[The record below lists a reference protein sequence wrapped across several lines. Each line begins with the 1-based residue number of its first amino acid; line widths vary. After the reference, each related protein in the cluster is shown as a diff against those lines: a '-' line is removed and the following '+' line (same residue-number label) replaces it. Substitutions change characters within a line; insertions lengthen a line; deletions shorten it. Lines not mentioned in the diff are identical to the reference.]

1 MQANLH
7 SSRAVIFVPIFTTM
21 LSCHRIDYTRRIN
34 IMKNGALYIRGS
46 TDRQEELSPDAQKRL
61 MLDFAHDNDIIITE
75 DSIYWEIGISGR
87 SADKRPSFRQ
97 MIAAAKS
104 PEHPYDVILV
114 WKFSRFARNQEE
126 SIVYKSLLKKAGVEV
141 ISISE
146 PLPDGIM
153 GGLIE
158 RILEWMDEYYSIRLS
173 GEVMRGMTEK
183 ALRGGYQANPPLGY
197 NRERNQTPTVNEA
210 EAALVRMI
218 FRMFTEEHLSISAI
232 AKKLNLAKYP
242 TKRGAH
248 WNVTHLRYL
257 LGNPFYIGKVRWNYV
272 SHGKG
277 KRLNDSSEWIIA
289 DGVHEALITEE
300 TFEKAAILLK
310 RSATTGWV
318 HGHMP
323 AKHWISG
330 VLKCASCGG
339 AMTYSSETK
348 RNKAA
353 YRCHNHIA
361 GTCPVTNR
369 ILVSKLE
376 PAILEGLETFM
387 NTNHFEYIRKITQ
400 ETSADTASILK
411 EQLLDL
417 QKKEKRVRKAY
428 LDGIDT
434 LDEYRESRQAITRQ
448 KEELTIKLEAIHSPS
463 STITEQDR
471 LQMADNIQDVLLIL
485 RSKDADMIKKAD
497 AIRSI
502 CEKITYDK
510 SKNQLWFHFIL

>member
-1 MQANLH
+1 
-7 SSRAVIFVPIFTTM
+7 
-21 LSCHRIDYTRRIN
+21 
-34 IMKNGALYIRGS
+34 MKNGALYIRVS
-46 TDRQEELSPDAQKRL
+46 TDKQEELSPDAQKRL
-61 MLDFAHDNDIIITE
+61 MLDYARENNIIVTE

-87 SADKRPSFRQ
+87 TADKRPSFRQ

-141 ISISE
+141 ISVSE

-197 NRERNQTPTVNEA
+197 DRKKNQTPTVNEA
-210 EAALVRMI
+210 EAAVVRMI
-218 FRMFTEEHLSISAI
+218 FRMFTEEHLSMTAI
-232 AKKLNLAKYP
+232 AKKLNLGKYP

-272 SHGKG
+272 THGEG
-277 KRLNDSSEWIIA
+277 KRMNDSSEWIIA
-289 DGVHEALITEE
+289 DGVHEPLIDEE
-300 TFEKAAILLK
+300 TFRKAAELL
-310 RSATTGWV
+310 RQSARIGWV

-330 VLKCASCGG
+330 ILKCAACGG
-339 AMTYSSETK
+339 PMTYSSETK

-376 PAILEGLETFM
+376 PAILEGLESFM
-387 NTNHFEYIRKITQ
+387 NLGEFGYIRKITQ
-400 ETSADTASILK
+400 EIPADMVSVLK
-411 EQLLDL
+411 EQLIDL
-417 QKKEKRVRKAY
+417 QKKEKRIRKAY
-428 LDGIDT
+428 MDGIDT
-434 LDEYRESRQAITRQ
+434 LEEYRESRQAINRQ
-448 KEELTIKLEAIHSPS
+448 KEEIAARLESIEDPS
-463 STITEQDR
+463 SAITEQDKIR
-471 LQMADNIQDVLLIL
+471 MAGNIQDVLHIL
-485 RSKDADMIKKAD
+485 RSEDADMIAKAN
-497 AIRSI
+497 AIRRI
-502 CEKITYDK
+502 CEKITFDK
-510 SKNQLWFHFIL
+510 SEDQLQFYFIM

>member
-1 MQANLH
+1 
-7 SSRAVIFVPIFTTM
+7 
-21 LSCHRIDYTRRIN
+21 
-34 IMKNGALYIRGS
+34 MKTGALYIRVS
-46 TDRQEELSPDAQKRL
+46 TDKQEELSPDAQKRL
-61 MLDFAHDNDIIITE
+61 MLDYARDNGIIITE

-87 SADKRPSFRQ
+87 TADKRPSFRQ

-104 PEHPYDVILV
+104 PEHPYDIILV

-126 SIVYKSLLKKAGVEV
+126 SIVYKSLLKKAGVDV
-141 ISISE
+141 ISVSE

-197 NRERNQTPTVNEA
+197 DRKKNQTPTVNEA

-218 FRMFTEEHLSISAI
+218 FQMYTEEHMSMTAI
-232 AKKLNLAKYP
+232 AKRLNLGKYP

-257 LGNPFYIGKVRWNYV
+257 LGNPFYIGKVRWNYATH
-272 SHGKG
+272 SEG

-289 DGVHEALITEE
+289 DGIHEPLISEE
-300 TFEKAAILLK
+300 TFQKAAVLLK
-310 RSATTGWV
+310 KSANSGWI

-323 AKHWISG
+323 ARHWISG
-330 VLKCASCGG
+330 ILKCSACGG
-339 AMTYSSETK
+339 PMTYSSETK

-376 PAILEGLETFM
+376 PAILEGLVHFM
-387 NTNHFEYIRKITQ
+387 ENRNFKYIRKIIHKIPTDMV
-400 ETSADTASILK
+400 TVLK
-411 EQLLDL
+411 EQLSDL
-417 QKKEKRVRKAY
+417 QKKEKRLRKAY

-434 LDEYRESRQAITRQ
+434 LEEYRESRQAITRQ
-448 KEELTIKLEAIHSPS
+448 KEEITDKLMAVDDPS
-463 STITEQDR
+463 SVITEQDKLR
-471 LQMADNIQDVLLIL
+471 MIQNIQDVLRIL
-485 RSKDADMIKKAD
+485 NSEDADMIQKAD

-502 CEKITYDK
+502 CEKISYDK
-510 SKNQLWFHFIL
+510 EMDRLQFYFIL

>member
-1 MQANLH
+1 
-7 SSRAVIFVPIFTTM
+7 
-21 LSCHRIDYTRRIN
+21 
-34 IMKNGALYIRGS
+34 MKNGACYIRVS
-46 TDRQEELSPDAQKRL
+46 TDRQDELSPDAQKRL
-61 MLDFAHDNDIIITE
+61 LLDYARENDIIVTE

-87 SADKRPSFRQ
+87 KTDNRPAFRQ
-97 MIAAAKS
+97 MIATAKS

-126 SIVYKSLLKKAGVEV
+126 SIVYKSLLKKSSVEV
-141 ISISE
+141 VSVSE

-197 NRERNQTPTVNEA
+197 DRERNQTPTINET
-210 EAALVRMI
+210 EAAIVRMI
-218 FRMFTEEHLSISAI
+218 FQMFTEEHMSMTAI
-232 AKKLNLAKYP
+232 AKRLNLGKYP

-257 LGNPFYIGKVRWNYV
+257 LGNPFYIGKVRWNYTNG
-272 SHGKG
+272 GKG
-277 KRLNDSSEWIIA
+277 CFKKDSSEWIIA
-289 DGVHEALITEE
+289 DGIHEPLIDES
-300 TFEKAAILLK
+300 TFQKAAELLK
-310 RSATTGWV
+310 KSANTGWI

-330 VLKCASCGG
+330 MLRCGSCGG
-339 AMTYSSETK
+339 PMTYSSETK

-353 YRCHNHIA
+353 YRCHNHLA

-376 PAILEGLETFM
+376 PAVFEGLEQSFQSCS
-387 NTNHFEYIRKITQ
+387 FEYIKKVVQ
-400 ETSADTASILK
+400 EIPVDMASVLKDQLAD
-411 EQLLDL
+411 LD
-417 QKKEKRVRKAY
+417 KKEKRIRKAY
-428 LDGIDT
+428 MDGIDS
-434 LDEYRESRQAITRQ
+434 LEEYKESRQLIARQ
-448 KEELTIKLEAIHSPS
+448 REELKSKLQAIDKPS
-463 STITEQDR
+463 STITEQDK
-471 LQMADNIQDVLLIL
+471 LQMARNIQNVLGIL
-485 RSKDADMIKKAD
+485 QSEEADMIKKAD

-502 CEKITYDK
+502 CEKITFNKDPEKIEFY
-510 SKNQLWFHFIL
+510 FIL